1 MTSFP
6 SPKLNTFRRTASLL
20 LGLGLAAGLL
30 VSSPRTDETLP
41 KKEEDKPARITEEIL
56 VIADAPQDAAPA
68 TVTAVGAEDIERLKP
83 RDLGELIRIMPAS
96 IVTYGQKFEGTLNL
110 RGIDARRI
118 VLLLDGIPVYEP
130 YYGTFDLK
138 TLPASNIASL
148 QVTKGPSS
156 VLYGPNTLGGI
167 INVITAR
174 PGADPRLNLNAS
186 YGQDKTWSAG
196 LDGSARFGRFAL
208 SGNAAFQDSEGFSV
222 PDETRDGAVVR
233 EGGLRV
239 NSDFRR
245 LNLGAKLRYSPTDDS
260 EILVAGDLYRSSY
273 GMPAALF
280 GQKARYWR
288 FPEWDRSS
296 LSAGGFLG
304 LGARSLLRFRAFTVN
319 YDNALEQFKD
329 AAMTIRQ
336 FRSTFDNTSWGAFAL
351 GEFDLSRNLTLK
363 TSLNFQRDIAR
374 QQDDVD
380 DPWLEYGHSTVSAAA
395 ETRFRFHEDWTLTA
409 GLSLD
414 TLNKFSGPST
424 TRLNPLL
431 GLSFAPFESAE
442 VHASFGQKIRFPN
455 MRALYSLSSGNPD
468 LLSEDGQ
475 AWELGGSYTAAV
487 RVSAS
492 LFAYSFRNMIDSVTQ
507 PDGTRLYVNI
517 GRAHI
522 NGFEIQ
528 AQKSFAMADV
538 TLNYTHLDTRNETDD
553 RPLDVVPANSF
564 NVRLSV
570 SPFSRLRFNV
580 FGLYSSRMFWYDSS
594 SRKVVEIPGFF
605 QADATLSYA
614 LGGSEVFLKAANLF
628 DAYYYTEP
636 GFPWRG
642 RYFEAGLRV
651 GVL

>member
-1 MTSFP
+1 MTSVP
-6 SPKLNTFRRTASLL
+6 SPKLNTLRRAPSLL
-20 LGLGLAAGLL
+20 LGISLTVGILAA
-30 VSSPRTDETLP
+30 SPLADERLP
-41 KKEEDKPARITEEIL
+41 KKEEDKPTRITEEIL

-68 TVTAVGAEDIERLKP
+68 TVTAVGAEDIARLRP

-96 IVTYGQKFEGTLNL
+96 VVTYGQKFEGTLNL

-118 VLLLDGIPVYEP
+118 VLLLDGVPVYEP

-167 INVITAR
+167 INVITTR

-186 YGQDKTWSAG
+186 YGQDKTWSLG
-196 LDGSARFGRFAL
+196 LDGAYRLDRFAL
-208 SGNAAFQDSEGFSV
+208 SGNVEYQKSDGFSV
-222 PDETRDGAVVR
+222 PDETQDGSVVR
-233 EGGLRV
+233 QGGLRT
-239 NSDFRR
+239 NSDFWR
-245 LNLGAKLRYSPTDDS
+245 LNVGAKLYYYPTDNS
-260 EILVAGDLYRSSY
+260 EILVAGDLYKSAY
-273 GMPAALF
+273 GMPPSLF
-280 GQKARYWR
+280 TQKPRYWR
-288 FPEWDRSS
+288 FPLWDRSS

-304 LGARSLLRFRAFTVN
+304 LGAHSLLRFRAFRVN

-329 AAMTIRQ
+329 SAQSIRQ
-336 FRSTFDNTSWGAFAL
+336 FRSTFDNTTSGLFAL
-351 GEFDLSRNLTLK
+351 GEFGLSSGLTLK
-363 TSLNFQRDIAR
+363 TSLNFQRDQAR

-380 DPWLEYGHSTVSAAA
+380 EPWLEYSQSTLSAAA
-395 ETRFRFHEDWTLTA
+395 EARHRFLDDWTLTA

-414 TLNKFSGPST
+414 TLYKHTGPAA

-431 GLSFAPFESAE
+431 GLSYAPAESAE

-468 LLSEDGQ
+468 LLSENGQ
-475 AWELGGSYTAAV
+475 AWELGGSYMAAV

-492 LFAYSFRNMIDSVTQ
+492 LFAYSLRNMIDSVTQ
-507 PDGTRLYVNI
+507 PDGTRRYVNI
-517 GRAHI
+517 GQARI

-528 AQKSFAMADV
+528 AQKAFPVADV
-538 TLNYTHLDTRNETDD
+538 TLNYTHLDARNETDD
-553 RPLDVVPANSF
+553 RPLDVVPAHSF
-564 NVRLSV
+564 NVRLSL
-570 SPFSRLRFNV
+570 SPAANLRFSL
-580 FGLYSSRMFWYDSS
+580 FGLYSSRVFWYNSS
-594 SRKVVEIPGFF
+594 NGKVLEVPGFF

-628 DAYYYTEP
+628 NAYYYTEP